1 MIWKSSGLTSI
12 KSDQIMM
19 DMHLMKVMAGHC
31 KQVIRSEML
40 CISFREVHVT
50 NIDSSDVRPMAY

>member
-50 NIDSSDVRPMAY
+50 NTASSDVQPMAY